1 MRISD
6 WSSDVCSSDLPDMR
20 MRSDIGVAKLIGR
33 QMQRPGMI
41 EEDERPD
48 HAALPKGQ
56 NALDSK
62 AAAKIGLA
70 RVDPQIRHYDV
81 SLLPPKPIIRPEEH
95 THELQTL
102 IRISYAVCCLKNQTL
117 NSNTPIGNNTHIN
130 KVP

>member
-33 QMQRPGMI
+33 QMQRTGMI

-56 NALDSK
+56 NALDGK

-70 RVDPQIRHYDV
+70 RVDHQIWHDEVR
-81 SLLPPKPIIRPEEH
+81 LEEH
-95 THELQTL
+95 TSELQSL
-102 IRISYAVCCLKNQTL
+102 MRITVAVLCL
-117 NSNTPIGNNTHIN
+117 NNTH
-130 KVP
+130 KGLQKQ

>member
-20 MRSDIGVAKLIGR
+20 MRSDICVAKLIGR
-33 QMQRPGMI
+33 QMQRTGMI

-56 NALDSK
+56 NALDGK

-70 RVDPQIRHYDV
+70 RVDHQIWHDDV
-81 SLLPPKPIIRPEEH
+81 SLLPPKPIIPPSPGAEQDHVWALPGTEFH
-95 THELQTL
+95 
-102 IRISYAVCCLKNQTL
+102 AA
-117 NSNTPIGNNTHIN
+117 
-130 KVP
+130 

>member
-33 QMQRPGMI
+33 QMQRTGMI

-56 NALDSK
+56 NALDGK
-62 AAAKIGLA
+62 AAAKIGQIGRAHVCTPVTNAQLVCRLLLETKNTTKIYC
-70 RVDPQIRHYDV
+70 RV
-81 SLLPPKPIIRPEEH
+81 
-95 THELQTL
+95 
-102 IRISYAVCCLKNQTL
+102 LKQ
-117 NSNTPIGNNTHIN
+117 SS
-130 KVP
+130 

>member
-33 QMQRPGMI
+33 QMQRTGMI

-56 NALDSK
+56 NALDGK

-70 RVDPQIRHYDV
+70 RVDHQIWHDDV
-81 SLLPPKPIIRPEEH
+81 SLLPPKPIIPPSPGAAQDHVWALDRKS
-95 THELQTL
+95 T
-102 IRISYAVCCLKNQTL
+102 RL
-117 NSNTPIGNNTHIN
+117 NSSH
-130 KVP
+130 